1 MSVTRNERQ
10 LIVGLAAGSREACE
24 RLLDLCEDR
33 VYNLCRRMVGE
44 QDSED
49 VAQEALIEICRSAP
63 TFRGASSLTTWV
75 HRVAVNVCLEH
86 RRRRRPE
93 FVPIEDG
100 VVDLPSDPAS
110 EPSAVAVRNEV
121 KRDLESAVRR
131 LPEIHRDV
139 IVLHEL
145 QGLTYQECAEV
156 LGCPVGT
163 VKSRLNHA
171 FGELREMLKGYGPEG
186 EIAQ

>member
-1 MSVTRNERQ
+1 MSQTRDERK
-10 LIVGLAAGSREACE
+10 LVADLRAGSREACE
-24 RLLDLCEDR
+24 KLLGICEDR

-49 VAQEALIEICRSAP
+49 VAQEALIEICRSAAG
-63 TFRGASSLTTWV
+63 FRGASSLSTWV
-75 HRVAVNVCLEH
+75 YRVAVNVCLEH
-86 RRRRRPE
+86 RRRRRPDV
-93 FVPIEDG
+93 VPIEDG
-100 VVDLPSDPAS
+100 VVDLPSDPSS
-110 EPSAVAVRNEV
+110 EPSAVAVRNQV
-121 KRDLESAVRR
+121 KRDLESAVAR

-139 IVLHEL
+139 VVLHEM

-171 FGELREMLKGYGPEG
+171 FVKLREMLKEHQPL
-186 EIAQ
+186 